1 MVVVHRR
8 HQYRHGLNFLLVVA
22 VFYHGLILT
31 LQILYIVWHDTREE
45 ITEQGELS
53 GRFWVE

>member
-1 MVVVHRR
+1 MGVVHRR
-8 HQYRHGLNFLLVVA
+8 HQYRPGLNFLLVVA

-31 LQILYIVWHDTREE
+31 LQILYIEWHDTREE

-53 GRFWVE
+53 GRF